1 MTDVKVET
9 SPAANGDVKDVK
21 EQRQNGRPRQRQR
34 SHGNQKFDE
43 AALEKEFKGFVEK
56 LKKQYGANSLASQ
69 ISSHPEVRNEAV
81 LCLEY
86 IFE

>member
-9 SPAANGDVKDVK
+9 SPAANGDIKDVK
-21 EQRQNGRPRQRQR
+21 ERQSGRPRQRQR
-34 SHGNQKFDE
+34 SRGNQKFDE
-43 AALEKEFKGFVEK
+43 AALEKEFKSFVEK

-69 ISSHPEVRNEAV
+69 ISSHPEVRKLIK